1 MVCELKFTTLVPLA
15 LNDEG
20 AKLAFAPAGRPLALK
35 ETLPVSPP
43 TNVTVIVLV
52 GLEFT
57 GRETAAGETEMVK
70 FGSAVT
76 VSVIVEVSTVVPL
89 VPVTVTV
96 AAPTVAV
103 LVAVNVSV
111 LPADPVTEAG
121 LNVAVTPAG
130 SPLTV
135 NATALSKPLIADTVT
150 LLAELVPCSTDTLA
164 AETEKPGVV
173 VAGIGG

>member
-1 MVCELKFTTLVPLA
+1 MKFTTLVPLA

-111 LPADPVTEAG
+111 LPATGNRGRTKCSRYAG
-121 LNVAVTPAG
+121 RQSAHRQCNGAVKA
-130 SPLTV
+130 V
-135 NATALSKPLIADTVT
+135 DR
-150 LLAELVPCSTDTLA
+150 
-164 AETEKPGVV
+164 
-173 VAGIGG
+173 

>member
-1 MVCELKFTTLVPLA
+1 MLVPLEFS
-15 LNDEG
+15 DDG
-20 AKLAFAPAGRPLALK
+20 AKLAFAPAGKPLALK

-43 TNVTVIVLV
+43 TKVSVTVLV
-52 GLEFT
+52 GLEFA
-57 GRETAAGETEMVK
+57 GSETAAGETEIVK

-76 VSVIVEVSTVVPL
+76 VRAIVEVSTVEPL

-103 LVAVNVSV
+103 LVAVKVSV

-121 LNVAVTPAG
+121 LNTAVTPAG

-150 LLAELVPCSTDTLA
+150 LLAELVPCSTETLA
-164 AETEKPGVV
+164 AVTEKPGAVL
-173 VAGIGG
+173 AGIGG